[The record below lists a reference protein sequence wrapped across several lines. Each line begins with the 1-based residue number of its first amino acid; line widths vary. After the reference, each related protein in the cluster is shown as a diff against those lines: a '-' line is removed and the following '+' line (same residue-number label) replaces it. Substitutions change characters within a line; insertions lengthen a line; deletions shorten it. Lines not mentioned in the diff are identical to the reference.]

1 MNEHFIITAF
11 VLADNLMTKLE
22 HTTHKLARVSD
33 AEILTVALVAAKS
46 FKGNLE
52 HALSAMKLAHFIP
65 NAISISRFNRRIHQL
80 AYWLEY
86 LLETFMGLCRHG
98 SIYVLDSFP
107 VHVCK
112 RVRAR
117 RCRKVRGVEYCGYCA
132 AKQEKFFGWRLHLV
146 IDEVGLPAN
155 LSMLPAGFHDLTP
168 VHELTFE
175 LPVEARV
182 FLDKAYNAKADE
194 LSILEETGVVLTPIR
209 KTNMIV
215 QNTIGEMFDLA
226 KYRRRVETVGSQ
238 LVAMGLQEIRARTN
252 AGFYLKVIA
261 ALFALFV
268 TNALAL

>member
-1 MNEHFIITAF
+1 MW
-11 VLADNLMTKLE
+11 VLCGEK
-22 HTTHKLARVSD
+22 R
-33 AEILTVALVAAKS
+33 EILLDHKTHL
-46 FKGNLE
+46 
-52 HALSAMKLAHFIP
+52 
-65 NAISISRFNRRIHQL
+65 
-80 AYWLEY
+80 
-86 LLETFMGLCRHG
+86 
-98 SIYVLDSFP
+98 LDSKM
-107 VHVCK
+107 HLTGGIADGHG
-112 RVRAR
+112 R
-117 RCRKVRGVEYCGYCA
+117 
-132 AKQEKFFGWRLHLV
+132 FGWRLHLV

-209 KTNMIV
+209 KANMVV
-215 QNTIGEMFDLA
+215 QNTITEMFDLA

-252 AGFYLKVIA
+252 AGFFLKVIA